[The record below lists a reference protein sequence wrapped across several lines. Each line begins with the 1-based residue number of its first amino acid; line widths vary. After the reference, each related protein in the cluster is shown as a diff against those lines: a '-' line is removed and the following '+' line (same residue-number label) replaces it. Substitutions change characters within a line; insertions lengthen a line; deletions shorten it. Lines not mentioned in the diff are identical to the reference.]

1 MEQYTLDELDF
12 RILNL
17 ISNDTRMSFLE
28 VSRLCNVSG
37 AAVHQRVQK
46 MTVGG
51 IITGSRFKLDFGKIG
66 YRTCAYLNLR
76 LGWTADAELI
86 ARKLSA
92 IPEIVEC
99 HATVGECDLIVK
111 IHARDNAHLLDLIGR
126 RIKPLGLA
134 IVQTTISGGEL
145 FHRQMVF
152 DANTT
157 VKK

>member
-1 MEQYTLDELDF
+1 MDELDF

-17 ISNDTRMSFLE
+17 ISNDTRISFLE

-46 MTVGG
+46 MTAGG
-51 IITGSRFKLDFGKIG
+51 IITGSRFKLDFDKIG

-76 LGWTADAELI
+76 LNATADVDLV
-86 ARKLSA
+86 ARQLSS

-99 HATVGECDLIVK
+99 HATAGECDFIVK
-111 IHARDNAHLLDLIGR
+111 IHACDNAHLLDLIGR
-126 RIKPLGLA
+126 RIKPLGLTV
-134 IVQTTISGGEL
+134 VQTILSGREL
-145 FHRQMVF
+145 FHRQMIF
-152 DANTT
+152 DTNSV